1 MDFSND
7 TKHGGFHEVY
17 AKQFT
22 FVIAFISLIFAAEQR
37 NFSQLS
43 HSTLTKTRK
52 TSSYVLFID
61 IGVYA
66 CFHNISKHANT
77 QKMKFEF
84 LCAHSD
90 LVGGV
95 ATLV

>member
-1 MDFSND
+1 MDLSND
-7 TKHGGFHEVY
+7 TKHGGFQEFY

-22 FVIAFISLIFAAEQR
+22 FVIAFISLIFAAEQT

-52 TSSYVLFID
+52 TSSYILFID

-66 CFHNISKHANT
+66 MFSQYIKARKHTEN
-77 QKMKFEF
+77 EI
-84 LCAHSD
+84 
-90 LVGGV
+90 
-95 ATLV
+95 